1 MVTTNDRSFMVAS
14 ISAVAT
20 ICASAPSSTQG
31 QNATGGVG
39 SDNPVAAT
47 TTIKNTIANGNP
59 YRKRTWVAPTVPS
72 AAVSSRCMALRA
84 VWPAAASS
92 VKGIQR
98 RPVSTEVV
106 QSPRSGGFQH
116 AGAGPT
122 GGHLECRKFEGHAAH
137 PSVIWQEF
145 IDRA

>member
-14 ISAVAT
+14 INAVAT

-31 QNATGGVG
+31 QNTAGGAG
-39 SDNPVAAT
+39 SDNPVVVT
-47 TTIKNTIANGNP
+47 TTIKNTIAKGNP
-59 YRKRTWVAPTVPS
+59 NRKRTWVAPTVPS

-98 RPVSTEVV
+98 RLVSTKVV
-106 QSPRSGGFQH
+106 QYPRSGGFQH
-116 AGAGPT
+116 AGTVPP
-122 GGHLECRKFEGHAAH
+122 GGCLEGHKFEDHA
-137 PSVIWQEF
+137 
-145 IDRA
+145 